1 MIHIDYKDSRP
12 LYEQISNKIGV
23 LILHGVF
30 EADSQL
36 PSVRNLAIELAINPN
51 TIQKAYADLE
61 RKGYIY
67 SVKGKGNFVS
77 DTAKIQEEKKLDIIE
92 KIKELIKEA
101 NELGIGIEEM
111 QSVLLQSYSL
121 ADKASQEQQHN
132 N

>member
-12 LYEQISNKIGV
+12 LYEQISSKIGE
-23 LILHGVF
+23 LILYGVF

-51 TIQKAYADLE
+51 TIQKAYGDLE

-77 DTAKIQEEKKLDIIE
+77 DTKKIQEEKKMDVMDKMKDLFQ
-92 KIKELIKEA
+92 EA
-101 NELGIGIEEM
+101 LQLGISLEEIENTIK
-111 QSVLLQSYSL
+111 QLYDTAQC
-121 ADKASQEQQHN
+121 KQGK
-132 N
+132 

>member
-12 LYEQISNKIGV
+12 LYEQISSKLSN

-30 EADSQL
+30 EPDSKL

-77 DTAKIQEEKKLDIIE
+77 DISKVQEEKKM
-92 KIKELIKEA
+92 ELMEEIRNLIVEA
-101 NELGIGIEEM
+101 RGLGIGLEEM
-111 QSVLLQSYSL
+111 KQVLEQSY
-121 ADKASQEQQHN
+121 QEPAGK
-132 N
+132 

>member
-12 LYEQISNKIGV
+12 LYEQISNKLGE

-36 PSVRNLAIELAINPN
+36 PSVRNLAIEQAINPN

-67 SVKGKGNFVS
+67 SVKGKGNFVA
-77 DTAKIQEEKKLDIIE
+77 DTKKIQEEKKMDVME
-92 KIKELIKEA
+92 KIKALFREA
-101 NELGIGIEEM
+101 LQLGISFEEIEETM
-111 QSVLLQSYSL
+111 KQLYETVPH
-121 ADKASQEQQHN
+121 EQGK
-132 N
+132 

>member
-12 LYEQISNKIGV
+12 LYEQISNKLGE

-67 SVKGKGNFVS
+67 SVKGKGNFVA
-77 DTAKIQEEKKLDIIE
+77 DTKKIQEEKKMDVME
-92 KIKELIKEA
+92 KIKALFREA
-101 NELGIGIEEM
+101 LQLGISFEEIEETM
-111 QSVLLQSYSL
+111 KQLYETVPH
-121 ADKASQEQQHN
+121 EQGK
-132 N
+132 

>member
-12 LYEQISNKIGV
+12 LYEQISSKLGE

-67 SVKGKGNFVS
+67 SVKGKGNFVA
-77 DTAKIQEEKKLDIIE
+77 DTKRIQEEKKMDVME
-92 KIKELIKEA
+92 KIKALFQEA
-101 NELGIGIEEM
+101 LQLGISFDEIEDTMKQLYETV
-111 QSVLLQSYSL
+111 QS
-121 ADKASQEQQHN
+121 EQGK
-132 N
+132 

>member
-12 LYEQISNKIGV
+12 LYEQISSKLSV

-30 EADSQL
+30 EPDSQL
-36 PSVRNLAIELAINPN
+36 PSVRNLAVELAINPN

-77 DTAKIQEEKKLDIIE
+77 DTSKIQEEKKMELIE
-92 KIKELIKEA
+92 KFKALVKEA
-101 NELGIGIEEM
+101 SELGVGIEDIK
-111 QSVLLQSYSL
+111 QVL
-121 ADKASQEQQHN
+121 EQYYPIAN
-132 N
+132 S

>member
-12 LYEQISNKIGV
+12 LYEQISSKLGE

-67 SVKGKGNFVS
+67 SVKGKGNFVA
-77 DTAKIQEEKKLDIIE
+77 DTKKIQEEKKMDVME
-92 KIKELIKEA
+92 KIKALFQEA
-101 NELGIGIEEM
+101 LQLGISFDEIEETM
-111 QSVLLQSYSL
+111 KQLYETVQC
-121 ADKASQEQQHN
+121 EQGK
-132 N
+132 